1 MFTKSDYIERR
12 KTVRAAADADVI
24 VVSANGLVQKSA
36 DTTFPFRQDS
46 NFLYLTGLDIP
57 EAVVVLYK
65 DGTEYVILPKRLKHR
80 DQWEGALNHDDMR
93 TQSGIAHIYESDEG
107 WNILKKQVSTAKR
120 VGSVLP
126 ARSYEPNYGM
136 YINPAKIRF
145 AKKLKT
151 SVKHALVD
159 VRSTFAYVRSVKS
172 AAEIQ
177 AIRRAVTITQQSLG
191 ALRPELSHMKNERDI
206 EVLLTYEF
214 MKQGAEGH
222 AYDPIIASGV
232 HAATIHYDKN
242 NGALQN
248 GDLVLLDVGAAY
260 LGYAA
265 DISRTWAI
273 GAAVTGR
280 QQELFDIVLDVQRH
294 AMSLLRPGTILRE
307 YEAQVREYMNAHL
320 VRIGLIKSGDKSAST
335 MYFPHLCSHFLG
347 LDVHDAGVYDKPLE
361 AGMVLTVEPGLYVP
375 EEAIG
380 IRLEDNILITST
392 GIENLSK
399 DIPSTLLY

>member
-12 KTVRAAADADVI
+12 EAVRAAAKADVI

-46 NFLYLTGLDIP
+46 NFLYLTGLSVP
-57 EAVVVLYK
+57 EAIVVLCK
-65 DGTEYVILPKRLKHR
+65 DGTDFIILPKRLKHR
-80 DQWEGALNHDDMR
+80 DQWEGALDHDFMR
-93 TQSGIAHIYESDEG
+93 SHSGIEHIYENTEG
-107 WNILKKQVSTAKR
+107 WSVLAQHIASAKH

-151 SVKHALVD
+151 HAKDKLVD
-159 VRSTFAYVRSVKS
+159 VRSTFARIRSIKT
-172 AAEIQ
+172 ATEIK
-177 AIRRAVTITQQSLG
+177 AIRTAVAITEQSLG
-191 ALRPELSHMKNERDI
+191 ELRAQLARMTNERDI

-214 MKQGAEGH
+214 MKRGAEGH

-232 HAATIHYDKN
+232 HATTIHYDKN
-242 NGALQN
+242 NGPLAKN
-248 GDLVLLDVGAAY
+248 DLVLLDVGAAY
-260 LGYAA
+260 SGYAA
-265 DISRTWAI
+265 DISRTWAT
-273 GAAVTGR
+273 GTKVTNR
-280 QQELFDIVLDVQRH
+280 QQELFDIVLDVQQY
-294 AMSLLRPGTILRE
+294 AMSLLRPGTVLRE
-307 YEAQVREYMNAHL
+307 YEAKVREYMNTHL
-320 VRIGLIKSGDKSAST
+320 VRAGLIQSGDKSAST
-335 MYFPHLCSHFLG
+335 HYFPHLCSHFLG
-347 LDVHDAGVYDKPLE
+347 LDVHDAGVYDEPLQ

-375 EEAIG
+375 EAAIG
-380 IRLEDNILITST
+380 IRLEDNVLITST